1 MDFGGHMHN
10 TLFFGK
16 ISVLALFLSIAMFA
30 SCGMKP
36 AVTVTDTDN
45 GTRVE
50 IKSGDVL
57 AVKLAAQLG
66 TGFGWKVI
74 GENKNLALK
83 GEPEQVSKNGKLP
96 GGTDFQTFKF
106 KAVEKGE
113 TVLKLHYVEG
123 WKKEA
128 KSLKEFA
135 ITVIVK

>member
-1 MDFGGHMHN
+1 MHH
-10 TLFFGK
+10 TICFGK
-16 ISVLALFLSIAMFA
+16 TSLLALFLSFAILA
-30 SCGMKP
+30 SCAMKP
-36 AVTVTDTDN
+36 AVTVTDEDN

-50 IKSGDVL
+50 IKNGELL
-57 AVKLAAQLG
+57 AVRLAAQLG

-74 GENKNLALK
+74 SESKSLALK

-96 GGTDFQTFKF
+96 GGTDYQTFKF

-113 TVLKLHYVEG
+113 TVLKLHYIEG

-128 KSLKEFA
+128 KSLKEFE